1 MRSIP
6 SILVAFIAVCVAVVV
21 CSIAGCGYMI
31 GGGYNTD
38 IATVEVPM
46 FTSQSF
52 RRGLEFQLTEAVL
65 REIKSRT
72 PYRIAKAPFADTR
85 LTGNIV
91 ELTKRPL
98 TMTPG
103 DEPRELQLSYAVE
116 VTWTDLR
123 SNRGIMHQEIEIPP
137 DLVHLVADAE
147 FAPEVGASLATGNQ
161 EALDRLARRIVEMM
175 EAPW

>member
-1 MRSIP
+1 MRRLRF
-6 SILVAFIAVCVAVVV
+6 LVWLLAPLSV
-21 CSIAGCGYMI
+21 AGCGYMI

-52 RRGLEFQLTEAVL
+52 RRGLEFQLTEAVQ
-65 REIKSRT
+65 RQIKDRT
-72 PYRIAKAPFADTR
+72 PYRLASAPFADTR

-91 ELTKRPL
+91 SLSKRPL
-98 TMTPG
+98 TFTPG

-123 SNRGIMHQEIEIPP
+123 SNRGVLYQDVIEIPP

-147 FAPEVGASLATGNQ
+147 FAPEVGGSLATGNQ
-161 EALDRLARRIVEMM
+161 EAIDRLARRIVEMM